1 MMGVGKSTIG
11 KKLAKKLKLKFYDV
25 DKIIEK
31 KEKISIREIFE
42 NKGES
47 YFRKVEKEITLDQ
60 LKKSKSLIALGGG
73 AILNSSIRKEIKS
86 SCVSFW
92 LDLDIKILALR
103 LRNVQ
108 KRPLLSK
115 DNLEE
120 TINRIYYDRKKIYSE
135 SDYRIKIKSMSI
147 ETIINKI
154 KKLYENS

>member
-1 MMGVGKSTIG
+1 MKVILG
-11 KKLAKKLKLKFYDV
+11 KLK
-25 DKIIEK
+25 
-31 KEKISIREIFE
+31 
-42 NKGES
+42 
-47 YFRKVEKEITLDQ
+47 KEITLDQ

>member
-1 MMGVGKSTIG
+1 MMGVGKTTIG
-11 KKLAKKLKLKFYDV
+11 KKLADKLKAKFV
-25 DKIIEK
+25 DIDRMIELQ
-31 KEKISIREIFE
+31 EKSTIRSIFE
-42 NKGES
+42 NKGEE
-47 YFRKVEKEITLDQ
+47 YFRRIEKKISLTQ

-103 LRNVQ
+103 LRNVR